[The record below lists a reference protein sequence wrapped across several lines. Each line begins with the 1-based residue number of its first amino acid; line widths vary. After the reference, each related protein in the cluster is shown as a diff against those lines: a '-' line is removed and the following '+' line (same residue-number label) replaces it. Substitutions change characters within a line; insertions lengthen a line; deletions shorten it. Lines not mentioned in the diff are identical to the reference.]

1 MVAYFAC
8 QHPHASCR
16 SQRTAI
22 VSENLA
28 STAGPHIDDEDT
40 DDATAERSGRI
51 SALEVVTTAAED
63 DEDEVKAEK
72 LSRFC
77 VDALLDAP
85 SLPPSLRKKANGLG
99 IFEKMLD
106 FFSALAER

>member
-28 STAGPHIDDEDT
+28 STAGQHIDDEDA
-40 DDATAERSGRI
+40 DATAERSERN
-51 SALEVVTTAAED
+51 SALEVVTTAAAA
-63 DEDEVKAEK
+63 EDEVEAEK

-77 VDALLDAP
+77 VGALLDAP
-85 SLPPSLRKKANGLG
+85 SLLPSLRKRANGLG
-99 IFEKMLD
+99 IFEKKKLD